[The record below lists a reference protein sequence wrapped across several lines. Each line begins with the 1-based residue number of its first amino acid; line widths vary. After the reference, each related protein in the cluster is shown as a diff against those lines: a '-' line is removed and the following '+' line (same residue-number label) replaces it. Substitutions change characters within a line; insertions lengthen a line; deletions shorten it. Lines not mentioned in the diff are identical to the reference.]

1 MVEYINIDATVL
13 DSQNNVIYIKSVIRD
28 ASNNWNVFMNILF
41 NTIWTRNVGF
51 STIDL
56 GKLLPG
62 LLVIMPIMMFIG
74 SAPVK
79 DSVILFRLT

>member
-1 MVEYINIDATVL
+1 
-13 DSQNNVIYIKSVIRD
+13 
-28 ASNNWNVFMNILF
+28 MNILF

-62 LLVIMPIMMFIG
+62 LRVIMPIMMFIG

>member
-62 LLVIMPIMMFIG
+62 LRVIMPIMMFIG